1 MSRRTPGALA
11 GVRVGDVMTSSPETV
26 APGTTVARFLDQ
38 VLPDPQH
45 GAFPVLAAGRPIG
58 LVTLSRVR
66 AVPRDERTWTHLID
80 VACPMADVPVTAPDE
95 SLAEL
100 GPRLDG
106 SPDGCA
112 LVLADGALVGIV
124 SGADVD
130 RALEQA
136 GPD

>member
-1 MSRRTPGALA
+1 
-11 GVRVGDVMTSSPETV
+11 MTASPESV
-26 APGTTVARFLDQ
+26 APGTTVARFLDD
-38 VLPDPQH
+38 VLPYMQH
-45 GAFPVLAAGRPIG
+45 AAFPVVAAGRPIG
-58 LVTLSRVR
+58 LLTLSRVR

-80 VACPMADVPVTAPDE
+80 VACPMADVPVAAPDE
-95 SLAEL
+95 TLAEL
-100 GPRLDG
+100 RPRLDG

-136 GPD
+136 GAH